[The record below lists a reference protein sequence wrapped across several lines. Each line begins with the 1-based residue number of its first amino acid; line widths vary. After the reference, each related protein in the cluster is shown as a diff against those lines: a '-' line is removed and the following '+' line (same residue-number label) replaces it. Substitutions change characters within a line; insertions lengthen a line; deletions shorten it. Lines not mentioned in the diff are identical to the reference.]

1 MTVSGSNFVSGSVV
15 RWNGANRTT
24 TVVNSFQLNA
34 TIASGDIAAAGTV
47 TVTVFN
53 PPPGGGSSNA
63 LEFFIQPVPR
73 ITSINPAS
81 ALAGGAAFTLTVV
94 GTNFYSPDPD
104 TGGGGSRV
112 QWNGSDRS
120 TSYGGNT
127 LLTASI
133 LASDIATAG
142 TATVT
147 VFTPGIG
154 TSNPATFTINNR
166 VPQITAINPASAAAG
181 GPAFNLTVTGTGF
194 YSGSVVRW
202 NGAARPTTL
211 LPGASPALGAAIPAS
226 DIATAG
232 TATVTVFNPAPGG
245 GPSNGVSFT
254 VIGNPVPVITSLEP
268 ASAVAGGPAFTL
280 TVNGSG
286 FVPTNGTG
294 SVVRWNNS
302 NRTTTF
308 VSATRMTAA
317 ITAADIATAGTA
329 SVTVFSAA
337 PGGGISNAVNF
348 AITPVNP
355 VPTITGLNPASA
367 TAGSPAFTLTVTGT
381 NFGNGSIV
389 RWNEANRPT
398 TFVNGTQLMA
408 SIPATDIATAG
419 TASVT
424 VFNPAPGGGTSN
436 AVTFTITPTNPVP
449 TITSLNPS
457 TATAGSAAFA
467 LTVTGTNFVSGSVV
481 RWNDSDRPT
490 TFVTS
495 TQLTAAIPAT
505 DIAAAGPARV
515 RVFNPAPGGGPSNE
529 AGFVIAPANPAPTI
543 TSLNPSTATAGSAAF
558 TLTVTGTNFVTGST
572 LRWNGANRPT
582 TFVSGTQLTAAIPA
596 GDIATS
602 ATASITVF
610 NPTPGG
616 GTSNAVDFT
625 ILQTNPAPTITGLN
639 PSTATVGSPAFTLT
653 VTGTNFVSG
662 SMVRWNGA
670 NRPTTLDN
678 STQLTAAIPATDI
691 ATAGTASVAVFNPAP
706 GGGTSNAVAFT
717 ISQTNPVPTI
727 TGLNPASA
735 TVGSP
740 AFTLSV
746 SGTNFVSGSMVRWNG
761 ANRTTTFVSGT
772 QLTAAIPA
780 GDIVA
785 PAAASVTVFNP
796 APGGGVS
803 NALNFNV
810 LPPTQVTIGGVGD
823 TLDSREQPSVNLT
836 LSAAQTGVL
845 NGQLILTFTPEAVNP
860 SDDPAIVFI
869 STQGRVLNFTFP
881 ANSTQAV
888 FAGAPSAMFQTGSV
902 AGTVNLSVFL
912 EGALNASRNITI
924 RRQAP
929 TIRSVSI
936 ASRTASSFELVID
949 GLSNT
954 RVVNQGEFR
963 FTARGGGNLAT
974 TLVPVSLTN
983 DANGW
988 FQGEPSRQFGSQFT
1002 LVVVFNV
1009 QGDISAIG
1017 SVSVT
1022 LGNGEGT
1029 SAQVSASF

>member
-1 MTVSGSNFVSGSVV
+1 MELARFRYKSIDGKNSLVVLIGLVFLCSGDLARGQGNPDPRVTSITPNFAVAGGPGFTLTVSGFNFVSGSVV

-47 TVTVFN
+47 SVTVFN

-63 LEFFIQPVPR
+63 LDFTIQPVPR

-127 LLTASI
+127 QLTASI
-133 LASDIATAG
+133 LASDLATAG

-166 VPQITAINPASAAAG
+166 APQITAINPASAAAA

-194 YSGSVVRW
+194 FSGSVVRW

-211 LPGASPALGAAIPAS
+211 LPGASPTLGAAIPAS

-232 TATVTVFNPAPGG
+232 TATITVFNPAPGG
-245 GPSNGVSFT
+245 GSSNGVSFT
-254 VIGNPVPVITSLEP
+254 VFGNPVPRITSLEP
-268 ASAVAGGPAFTL
+268 ASAAAGGPAFIL

-286 FVPTNGTG
+286 FVRGDPIESVPG
-294 SVVRWNNS
+294 SVVRWNS
-302 NRTTTF
+302 TNRTTTF
-308 VSATRMTAA
+308 VSNTRLTAA
-317 ITAADIATAGTA
+317 ITAGDIATAGTA
-329 SVTVFSAA
+329 
-337 PGGGISNAVNF
+337 I
-348 AITPVNP
+348 
-355 VPTITGLNPASA
+355 
-367 TAGSPAFTLTVTGT
+367 
-381 NFGNGSIV
+381 
-389 RWNEANRPT
+389 
-398 TFVNGTQLMA
+398 
-408 SIPATDIATAG
+408 
-419 TASVT
+419 VT
-424 VFNPAPGGGTSN
+424 VFNPTPGGGASN
-436 AVTFTITPTNPVP
+436 EVSFVITPTNPVP

-457 TATAGSAAFA
+457 TATAGSPAFA

-490 TFVTS
+490 AFVTS

-558 TLTVTGTNFVTGST
+558 TLTVTGTNFVTGSAV
-572 LRWNGANRPT
+572 RWNGANRPT

-602 ATASITVF
+602 GTASITVF

-639 PSTATVGSPAFTLT
+639 PSSATAGSAAFTLS
-653 VTGTNFVSG
+653 VTGANFVSG
-662 SMVRWNGA
+662 SVVRWNGA
-670 NRPTTLDN
+670 NRPTTFGN

-735 TVGSP
+735 TAGSP
-740 AFTLSV
+740 AFTLAV
-746 SGTNFVSGSMVRWNG
+746 TGTNFVSGSMVRWNG
-761 ANRTTTFVSGT
+761 ANRTTIFVNAT

-780 GDIVA
+780 GDIATSGTANV
-785 PAAASVTVFNP
+785 VVFNP

-803 NALNFNV
+803 NAQNFSV
-810 LPPTQVTIGGVGD
+810 LPPPQVTIGGVGD
-823 TLDSREQPSVNLT
+823 SLDSREQPSVNLT

-845 NGQLILTFTPEAVNP
+845 NGQLILTFMPEAVNP

-869 STQGRVLNFTFP
+869 SSQGRVLNFTFP
-881 ANSTQAV
+881 ASSTQAV

-902 AGTVNLSVFL
+902 AGTINLSVFL
-912 EGALNASRNITI
+912 EGVLNASRNITI

-929 TIRSVSI
+929 TIRNVSI
-936 ASRTASSFELVID
+936 TSRTASSFELVID
-949 GLSNT
+949 GLSNI

-963 FTARGGGNLAT
+963 FGARGGGNLAT
-974 TLVPVSLTN
+974 TVVPVSLTN
-983 DANGW
+983 DANSW
-988 FQGEPSRQFGSQFT
+988 FQEEASRPFGSQFT

-1009 QGDISAIG
+1009 QGDVSAIG

-1022 LGNGEGT
+1022 LSNGEGT
-1029 SAQVSASF
+1029 SAQFSASF